1 MEASITT
8 TTGSGPVVTRPTA
21 GSGPVVT
28 PGRRCVLLKVGE
40 LALKRKNRG
49 RFVAR
54 LHDQIARAMDGL
66 DGVQISERAGV
77 VAVRADDPEAAL
89 ERARDVIGI
98 SLLHP
103 ALAVPRSPEAASEAA
118 IELLRG
124 RAGESFAIRAR
135 RRDKSFPMISRE
147 LATRVGAAV
156 QSELGLAVDLTSP
169 DLEVHLEVDRKEIFA
184 YGERIPGRGGLPVG
198 SSGRALVLLSGGI
211 DSPVAAYR
219 MMRRGLRCDFVH
231 FSGRPF
237 TGSESIYKAYA
248 LVRALDRFQHGS
260 RLFVVP
266 FGHAQKRLAASGA
279 GRLQVLGQRR
289 LMVRVACAL
298 AEREGAEALVTG
310 DSLGQVSSQTLRNLA
325 VVEAASDL
333 PLLRP
338 LVDRDKAEVIAE
350 AERLG
355 TMAIST
361 LPDEDCCTLFA
372 SPFAETRAD
381 PADLDRLE
389 KRVEAGELIEEL
401 VAELTPVEVS
411 ARG

>member
-1 MEASITT
+1 MEALTS
-8 TTGSGPVVTRPTA
+8 PRAA
-21 GSGPVVT
+21 GVADRQL
-28 PGRRCVLLKVGE
+28 PGRRVVLLKVGE

-49 RFVAR
+49 KFVAR
-54 LHDQIARAMDGL
+54 LHDQIERAMEGL
-66 DGVQISERAGV
+66 PGVEIAERAGV
-77 VAVRADDPEAAL
+77 VVIGSGDPGEALA
-89 ERARDVIGI
+89 RARDVIGL
-98 SLLHP
+98 SLIHP
-103 ALAVPRSPEAASEAA
+103 AVSVERTHEAAGAAA

-124 RAGESFAIRAR
+124 RPGASFAIRAR
-135 RRDKSFPMISRE
+135 RRDKSFPLSSRE
-147 LATRVGAAV
+147 LATHVGAAV
-156 QSELGLAVDLTSP
+156 QQELGLAVDLTTP
-169 DLEVHLEVDRKEIFA
+169 DLEVHLEVDRREIFA
-184 YGERIPGRGGLPVG
+184 YSERIPGRGGLPVG

-248 LVRALDRFQHGS
+248 LVRELDRFQLGS

-289 LMVRVACAL
+289 LMVRVANAL

-325 VVEAASDL
+325 VVEAASEL

-338 LVDRDKAEVIAE
+338 LLDRDKAEVIAE
-350 AERLG
+350 AEKLG

-389 KRVEAGELIEEL
+389 KRVEAGELIEEF
-401 VAELTPVEVS
+401 VAELAPITIS
-411 ARG
+411 TTR

>member
-1 MEASITT
+1 VQARTVT
-8 TTGSGPVVTRPTA
+8 APRAAPGSAPAA
-21 GSGPVVT
+21 GRHV
-28 PGRRCVLLKVGE
+28 VLLKVGE

-54 LHDQIARAMDGL
+54 LHDQIELAMEGL
-66 DGVQISERAGV
+66 PGVEIVERAGV
-77 VAVRADDPEAAL
+77 IVVRSGDPDEALA
-89 ERARDVIGI
+89 RARDVIGI

-103 ALAVPRSPEAASEAA
+103 AVGVERTSEAASAAA
-118 IELLRG
+118 IDLLRG
-124 RAGESFAIRAR
+124 RPGASFAIRAR
-135 RRDKSFPMISRE
+135 RRDKSFALTSRE
-147 LATRVGAAV
+147 LATHVGAAV
-156 QSELGLAVDLTSP
+156 QRELGLAVDLTTP
-169 DLEVHLEVDRKEIFA
+169 DLEVHLEVDRREIFA

-248 LVRALDRFQHGS
+248 LVRALDRFQLGS

-289 LMVRVACAL
+289 LMVRVANAL
-298 AEREGAEALVTG
+298 ARREGAEALVTG

-338 LVDRDKAEVIAE
+338 LLDRDKAEVIAE
-350 AERLG
+350 AEGLG

-389 KRVEAGELIEEL
+389 KRVDAGELIEEL
-401 VAELTPVEVS
+401 VAELQPITIS
-411 ARG
+411 TATR

>member
-1 MEASITT
+1 VEAL
-8 TTGSGPVVTRPTA
+8 TRA
-21 GSGPVVT
+21 GSAGLADRRQ
-28 PGRRCVLLKVGE
+28 PGRRVVLLKVGE

-49 RFVAR
+49 RFAAR
-54 LHDQIARAMDGL
+54 LHAHLERAMDGL
-66 DGVQISERAGV
+66 GGVDIAERAGV
-77 VAVRADDPEAAL
+77 IVISSADPDEALA
-89 ERARDVIGI
+89 RARDVIGL
-98 SLLHP
+98 SLIHP
-103 ALAVPRSPEAASEAA
+103 AHSVERTHEAAGAAA

-124 RAGESFAIRAR
+124 RPGATFAIRAR
-135 RRDKSFPMISRE
+135 RRDKSFALTSRE
-147 LATRVGAAV
+147 LATHVGAAV
-156 QSELGLAVDLTSP
+156 QRELGLGVDLTTP
-169 DLEVHLEVDRKEIFA
+169 DLEVFLEVDRREIFA
-184 YGERIPGRGGLPVG
+184 YSERIPGRGGLPVG

-219 MMRRGLRCDFVH
+219 MMRRGLHCDFVH
-231 FSGRPF
+231 FSGRPY

-248 LVRALDRFQHGS
+248 LVRQLDRFQLGS

-289 LMVRVACAL
+289 LMVRVANAL
-298 AEREGAEALVTG
+298 ARREGAEALVTG

-338 LVDRDKAEVIAE
+338 LLDRDKAEVIAE

-401 VAELTPVEVS
+401 AAELQPIAIAAT
-411 ARG
+411 R

>member
-1 MEASITT
+1 MEALTRAPSTSAAGKK
-8 TTGSGPVVTRPTA
+8 GSDPFF
-21 GSGPVVT
+21 
-28 PGRRCVLLKVGE
+28 PGRRVVLLKVGE

-54 LHDQIARAMDGL
+54 LHDQLARAMDGL
-66 DGVQISERAGV
+66 GGIEISERAGV
-77 VAVRADDPEAAL
+77 ISVSADDPDAAL

-103 ALAVPRSPEAASEAA
+103 ALAVERSPEAASEAA
-118 IELLRG
+118 IQLLRG
-124 RAGESFAIRAR
+124 RPGDSFAIRAR
-135 RRDKSFPMISRE
+135 RRDKSFPMVSTE

-156 QSELGLAVDLTSP
+156 QSELGLAVDLTDP
-169 DLEVHLEVDRKEIFA
+169 DLEVHLEVDRHDIFA

-248 LVRALDRFQHGS
+248 LVRALDRFQLGS

-338 LVDRDKAEVIAE
+338 LLDRDKSEVIAE

-361 LPDEDCCTLFA
+361 LPDEDCCTLFS

-411 ARG
+411 ARH